1 MHSPDQEF
9 ASIGAKTHIEYGK
22 RFVMFKKFLMDNAHQ
37 ETVKNLFR
45 WWNGHVFLFDMP
57 IRKDDEFD
65 TGMEEAEAAL
75 NSDEDLSSKD
85 LSGDKIGNNSDHD
98 SWYALAKHQ
107 ADQPALQMNISSHC
121 DDLSVNFVQLT
132 ISEHIS
138 QTSLTLATAPLNPLV
153 VPVHAVAV
161 PQIHEPSLVYSVNA
175 AIGSKY
181 YNILLIMTGNY
192 LF

>member
-1 MHSPDQEF
+1 MVCDVQE
-9 ASIGAKTHIEYGK
+9 IPHGQCTLG
-22 RFVMFKKFLMDNAHQ
+22 DGQ
-37 ETVKNLFR
+37 NLFR
-45 WWNGHVFLFDMP
+45 WWNGHVFSFNIP
-57 IRKDDEFD
+57 IRKDDGFD
-65 TGMEEAEAAL
+65 SGMEEAEATL
-75 NSDEDLSSKD
+75 NSDEDLSSEN

-107 ADQPALQMNISSHC
+107 ADQPALQINISSCH
-121 DDLSVNFVQLT
+121 DNLSVNFVQLT

-138 QTSLTLATAPLNPLV
+138 QTSLTLATAPLPNPAAAPLNPSV
-153 VPVHAVAV
+153 APVHAVTV
-161 PQIHEPSLVYSVNA
+161 PQTCEPSLFHSDSVNA